1 MSALE
6 VGAVAPEFSVA
17 IEEGK
22 WLKLSELRGKNIVL
36 FFYPKDNTPGC
47 TVEAKDFNALLSE
60 FNSLNTE
67 VIGISKDN
75 LKSHEKFRE
84 KYDLKMKLGADT
96 EGSMCQD
103 YGVWVQKSMF
113 GKKYMGINRTTFL
126 IDKNGKIAYMWP
138 KVSVLGHAKKVLSIL
153 EEIVK

>member
-1 MSALE
+1 MSNLE
-6 VGAVAPEFSVA
+6 IGATAPEFSIE

-22 WLKLSELRGKNIVL
+22 WLKLSELRGKNVVL

-47 TVEAKDFNALLSE
+47 TMEAKDFNSLLSE
-60 FNSLNTE
+60 FNSLNVE

-75 LKSHEKFRE
+75 LKSHEKFRG

-96 EGSMCQD
+96 EGAMCQD
-103 YGVWVQKSMF
+103 YRVWAQKSMF

-126 IDKNGKIAYMWP
+126 IDKNGKIAYIWP
-138 KVSVLGHAKKVLSIL
+138 KISVLGHAKKVLSKI
-153 EEIVK
+153 EEIS